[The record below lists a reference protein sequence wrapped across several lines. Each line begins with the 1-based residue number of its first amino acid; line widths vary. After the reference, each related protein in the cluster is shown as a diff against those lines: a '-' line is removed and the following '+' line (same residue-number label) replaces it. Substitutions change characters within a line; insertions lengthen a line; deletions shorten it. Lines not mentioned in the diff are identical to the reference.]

1 MSSVDAQVEPNP
13 SNGAQSVGRVREVH
27 IRNYKS
33 IGQATVAMGGLT
45 ILVGAN
51 GAGKSNFLDALAFV
65 SDCLT
70 DSVEL
75 AFKNRGGLASVRRR
89 SGGHPTHI
97 GIRIVAD
104 LGPNTVADYSF
115 EIAAEKGEQFSV
127 ARERCHVEEFMG
139 QAHSFEVERGQFKT
153 PIEGI
158 RPSVAPDRL
167 ALFAA
172 SATPEFRPVYDFLS
186 GMRFYSIVPSELR
199 KLQPPDAG
207 EVLRADGANAAAVL
221 KRIKSENLDRYR
233 RINSLLAVAV
243 SGMQSADHKSVGQ
256 WETVEF
262 RQDVGQKHPWTF
274 DALNVSDGTLRL
286 LGLLVAIYQPGRATV
301 LGIEEPE
308 ATVHPAVAEQIL
320 EVLVDAARFRQ
331 VVVTTHSPDLLDFR
345 DLQDDQLRVVTNPH
359 NTTVIA
365 DLADTSRRA
374 IREHLF
380 TTGELMRAGEL
391 EGDADSAV
399 ALADQQ
405 KLFGPVVSPQ
415 SRAA

>member
-1 MSSVDAQVEPNP
+1 MSSVDADFRAGLPD
-13 SNGAQSVGRVREVH
+13 GATDVGRIREVH

-51 GAGKSNFLDALAFV
+51 GAGKSNFLDAMAFV

-75 AFKNRGGLASVRRR
+75 AFKSRGGLASVRRR

-104 LGPNTVADYSF
+104 LGPHKVADYSF

-139 QAHSFEVERGQFKT
+139 PAHFFEVERGHFKT

-158 RPSVAPDRL
+158 RPSVALDRL

-172 SATPEFRPVYDFLS
+172 SATPEFRPVYDFLT

-221 KRIKSENLDRYR
+221 KRIKSDNPDRYR
-233 RINSLLAVAV
+233 RINSLLAAAV
-243 SGMQSADHKSVGQ
+243 SGIQSADHKSVRQ

-274 DALNVSDGTLRL
+274 DAMNVSDGTLRL

-308 ATVHPAVAEQIL
+308 ATVHPAVTEQIL

-331 VVVTTHSPDLLDFR
+331 VVVTTHSPDLLDFP
-345 DLQDDQLRVVTNPH
+345 DLQDDQLRVVTNPQ

-374 IREHLF
+374 IREHLY

-391 EGDADSAV
+391 EGDADSAI
-399 ALADQQ
+399 ALAEQQ
-405 KLFGPVVSPQ
+405 KLFGPVVSPRP
-415 SRAA
+415 RAA